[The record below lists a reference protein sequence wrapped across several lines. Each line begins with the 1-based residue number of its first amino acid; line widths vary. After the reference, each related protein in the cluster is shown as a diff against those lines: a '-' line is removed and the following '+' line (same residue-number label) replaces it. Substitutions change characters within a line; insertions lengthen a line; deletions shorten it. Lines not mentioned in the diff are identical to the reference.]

1 MTMKRR
7 LPNAAPTGRASAGRT
22 SRSRRR
28 GVIGVWLLYRF
39 PNATDPRRSGHPSTT
54 WRMAAAAYLRRQG
67 LPKLTQGGAETLEAQ
82 IEREIAKAARRRT
95 RRGVA

>member
-1 MTMKRR
+1 
-7 LPNAAPTGRASAGRT
+7 
-22 SRSRRR
+22 
-28 GVIGVWLLYRF
+28 
-39 PNATDPRRSGHPSTT
+39 
-54 WRMAAAAYLRRQG
+54 MAAAAYLRRQG